1 MYLEVQIMKEFILN
15 LKDKILKG
23 ESIAFDEALKL
34 IKIDENDTCSLNVLF
49 ESANEIR
56 ENLVGKKADLCIILN
71 AKSGRCSENCKFCAQ
86 SAHYN
91 TGVLEYDLLEYSEVL
106 EKALEAKENGVHRFS
121 LVTSGKGVDKDED
134 IEKLAKIYE
143 RLSKDVGIEL
153 CASHGILTYRQA
165 KTLKEA
171 GVITYHH
178 NVETSKNHYKNI
190 CTTHTYEDRVKTIEN
205 AKKAGL
211 HVCCGGIIGMGE
223 SLEDR
228 INMAFEI
235 KSLGIKSVP
244 VNVLT
249 PIKGTPLEN
258 LEVLSPMEVLKNMA
272 VYRFI
277 LPDCYIRYAG
287 GRMALK
293 DKQALGFKAGIN
305 AALTGNYL
313 TTTGSDVKKDK
324 AMIMEAG
331 FTI

>member
-1 MYLEVQIMKEFILN
+1 MKEFILN

-205 AKKAGL
+205 AKKAGRL
-211 HVCCGGIIGMGE
+211 GGRGADEDLLRARVEDMSE
-223 SLEDR
+223 KQLAKEMQRLEKE
-228 INMAFEI
+228 M
-235 KSLGIKSVP
+235 LGHAQ
-244 VNVLT
+244 
-249 PIKGTPLEN
+249 N
-258 LEVLSPMEVLKNMA
+258 LEFE
-272 VYRFI
+272 
-277 LPDCYIRYAG
+277 
-287 GRMALK
+287 
-293 DKQALGFKAGIN
+293 KA
-305 AALTGNYL
+305 AALRDELFRVKEQLFGVAKHD
-313 TTTGSDVKKDK
+313 SDD
-324 AMIMEAG
+324 
-331 FTI
+331 